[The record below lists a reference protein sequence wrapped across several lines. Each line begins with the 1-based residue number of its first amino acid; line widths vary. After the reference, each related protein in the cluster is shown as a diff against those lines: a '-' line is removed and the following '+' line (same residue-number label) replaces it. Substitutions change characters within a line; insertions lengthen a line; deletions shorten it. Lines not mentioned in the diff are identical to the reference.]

1 MSPPVPSGASGAG
14 AHQSDSWGNGPPMA
28 PHPFTRVQ
36 GPNGG
41 PAAAAAA
48 AAAMQRGPPTAADTQ
63 ALISKSPMPEYW
75 CSIQYYEL
83 DTQVLPFPRN
93 ANPHIHR
100 RINFTT

>member
-1 MSPPVPSGASGAG
+1 MSPPVPSGAS
-14 AHQSDSWGNGPPMA
+14 HTSDTSWGNGPMA

-41 PAAAAAA
+41 PAAAA

-83 DTQVLPFPRN
+83 DTQVPLIYLNQHLLFDRPS
-93 ANPHIHR
+93 
-100 RINFTT
+100 